1 MIADFPI
8 HLNIKKLSED
18 DRPREK
24 LFSKGPNSISDAELL
39 AIVLGSGSRQETAVQ
54 LAQKILLKHGNSL
67 ENLAKSNIEDLMEF
81 KGVGLAKAISII
93 ACLEISRRRKPN
105 LVVEEKQRLRS
116 SSLLYETVSHLL
128 LDKPKEYF
136 FIIYLDNKL
145 KLIKTELLSV
155 GSSSSTVVDVKIIAK
170 EALKLN
176 ARHFALAHNH
186 PSGTISPSIEDQ
198 KITNKIKT
206 ALELFDI
213 KLIDHIIVGNQ
224 TYFSF
229 ADEYML

>member
-105 LVVEEKQRLRS
+105 LIVEKKQRLQS

-176 ARHFALAHNH
+176 AKHFALAHNH

>member
-105 LVVEEKQRLRS
+105 LIVEQKQRLRS

-155 GSSSSTVVDVKIIAK
+155 GSSSTTVVDVKIIAK
-170 EALKLN
+170 EAIKLN
-176 ARHFALAHNH
+176 AKHFALAHNH

-198 KITNKIKT
+198 KN

>member
-1 MIADFPI
+1 MIADLPV

-93 ACLEISRRRKPN
+93 ACLEISRRRKPT

-170 EALKLN
+170 EAVKLN
-176 ARHFALAHNH
+176 AGHFALAHNH
-186 PSGTISPSIEDQ
+186 PSGTINPSIEDQ
-198 KITNKIKT
+198 KITNKIRT

-229 ADEYML
+229 ADENML

>member
-1 MIADFPI
+1 MIADLPV
-8 HLNIKKLSED
+8 HLNMKKLSLD

-54 LAQKILLKHGNSL
+54 LAQKILMKHDNSL

-105 LVVEEKQRLRS
+105 LVIEEKQRLRS

-145 KLIKTELLSV
+145 KLIKTELLSI